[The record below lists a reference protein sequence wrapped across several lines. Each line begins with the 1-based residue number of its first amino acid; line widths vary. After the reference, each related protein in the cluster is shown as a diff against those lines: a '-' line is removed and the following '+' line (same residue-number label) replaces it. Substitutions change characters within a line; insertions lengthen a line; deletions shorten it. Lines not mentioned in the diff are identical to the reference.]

1 MTGIALVRATFADR
15 DEAERIAHV
24 VVEARLAACA
34 NLSAA
39 ESIYAW
45 EGRVAAEPE
54 IVGIFK
60 TRARLAPFL
69 AARIAGLHGYEL
81 PAISWW
87 TVAADDRLVAWV
99 DASTDA

>member
-1 MTGIALVRATFADR
+1 MSAIALVRATFADR
-15 DEAERIAHV
+15 AEAERIAHA

-45 EGRVAAEPE
+45 EGKVTVEPE

-69 AARIAGLHGYEL
+69 AERIAALHGYDL
-81 PAISWW
+81 PAITWW
-87 TVAADDRLVAWV
+87 TVAAGDRLVAWV